1 MKFSKKEINYLFVL
15 RDLPY
20 FLLYIYYYSLIKKKL
35 LLSDYSMEF
44 SVEYSITKIFDSCS
58 PSFNYIKSS

>member
-20 FLLYIYYYSLIKKKL
+20 FLLYIYYYSLIKKL

-44 SVEYSITKIFDSCS
+44 SVEYRLLKYSIAAALVLI
-58 PSFNYIKSS
+58 I